1 MMYLRIQ
8 KSHVFHQLIVIPFL
22 KTSTT
27 FDLPWILWRSNGLI
41 DHHFWMIN
49 SLAVLV
55 HFVYIQ
61 IFAMSCISL
70 VALLMSLSVFPSV
83 YRLHVHAVHCSF
95 AFLHCPVMS
104 KSQSTDWGW
113 GVWEILHF
121 RLSIGRRIDICVFVS
136 SSCKYSSL
144 FHPSV
149 RTSHSH
155 SFQCDTGCTLVIL
168 HVHKSEFSCS
178 AHWFGQKFMKLRNC
192 I

>member
-49 SLAVLV
+49 SLAILV
-55 HFVYIQ
+55 HFIYPDLHHAVYFTRHFVDVIVS
-61 IFAMSCISL
+61 ISVSFSPSCTYSSL
-70 VALLMSLSVFPSV
+70 LICFCSLSSLFKITVN
-83 YRLHVHAVHCSF
+83 RLGMRSLRNSSF
-95 AFLHCPVMS
+95 
-104 KSQSTDWGW
+104 W
-113 GVWEILHF
+113 
-121 RLSIGRRIDICVFVS
+121 LSIGRRIDICVFVS

>member
-49 SLAVLV
+49 SLAILV
-55 HFVYIQ
+55 HFIYPDLHHAVYFTRHFVDVIVS
-61 IFAMSCISL
+61 ISVSFSPSCTYSSLLICFCSLSSL
-70 VALLMSLSVFPSV
+70 VKVTVNRLGMRSLRNS
-83 YRLHVHAVHCSF
+83 SF
-95 AFLHCPVMS
+95 
-104 KSQSTDWGW
+104 W
-113 GVWEILHF
+113 
-121 RLSIGRRIDICVFVS
+121 LSIGRRIDICVFVS